1 MSGRI
6 GIVALIALS
15 AINFVVLA
23 VNLSAPVRADV
34 AEMDRRAL
42 YQDREFRW
50 AVEDVIST
58 CKIDGQK
65 ITC

>member
-1 MSGRI
+1 MYGRI
-6 GIVALIALS
+6 GIVALIILS

-23 VNLSAPVRADV
+23 ANLSAPVHADV
-34 AEMDRRAL
+34 AGMDRRAL

-58 CKIDGQK
+58 CKIDDAK
-65 ITC
+65 IKC

>member
-1 MSGRI
+1 MFGRI

-23 VNLSAPVRADV
+23 ANLSIPVRADV
-34 AEMDRRAL
+34 ARMDRKAL
-42 YQDREFRW
+42 YEDREFRS

-58 CKIDGQK
+58 CKVDGQN